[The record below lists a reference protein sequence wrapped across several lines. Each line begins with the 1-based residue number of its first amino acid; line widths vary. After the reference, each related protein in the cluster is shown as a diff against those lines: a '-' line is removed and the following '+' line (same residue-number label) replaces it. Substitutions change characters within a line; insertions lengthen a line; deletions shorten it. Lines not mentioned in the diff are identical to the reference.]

1 MTNQSSNNSVYDTTI
16 RLFILILIVAW
27 CLLIMN
33 PFVSII
39 MWSLILALALHPLH
53 KSLSGKMGGRPKLAS
68 FIIVILFLI
77 IVILP
82 TSLLISS
89 LVDEVKELKAS
100 YDSGTLTIPPP
111 SENVKEWPVIGE
123 KLYDNWQAASD
134 NLGTSIVKY
143 KDQLT
148 GIATKLAKGILG
160 ATGAII
166 QILAALIIAGI
177 LLVTGGAGESIR
189 KFFRKLAGDRGDEFT
204 DMTLKTVASVVKGII
219 GVALILALLHGIIF
233 MLAGI
238 PYAGI
243 WTLLVFVLCI
253 LQLPVVFITL
263 PIVIYIFSQME
274 LMPAIIWTVLL
285 LVAGL
290 SDNFLKPILLGKG
303 APVPMLVIFIG
314 VIGGF
319 ILSGFI
325 GLFTGAIVMS
335 IGYKLFVGWLNSN
348 NAGDQ
353 VQE

>member
-1 MTNQSSNNSVYDTTI
+1 
-16 RLFILILIVAW
+16 
-27 CLLIMN
+27 
-33 PFVSII
+33 
-39 MWSLILALALHPLH
+39 
-53 KSLSGKMGGRPKLAS
+53 
-68 FIIVILFLI
+68 
-77 IVILP
+77 
-82 TSLLISS
+82 
-89 LVDEVKELKAS
+89 
-100 YDSGTLTIPPP
+100 
-111 SENVKEWPVIGE
+111 
-123 KLYDNWQAASD
+123 
-134 NLGTSIVKY
+134 
-143 KDQLT
+143 
-148 GIATKLAKGILG
+148 
-160 ATGAII
+160 
-166 QILAALIIAGI
+166 
-177 LLVTGGAGESIR
+177 LVTGGARESTR
-189 KFFRKLAGDRGDEFT
+189 KFFRKLAGDRGDEFA

-219 GVALILALLHGIIF
+219 GVALILALLHGVIF

-263 PIVIYIFSQME
+263 PIMIYIFAQME

-290 SDNFLKPILLGKG
+290 SDNVLKPILLGKG

-335 IGYKLFVGWLNSN
+335 IGYKLFVGWINSN